1 MSTTVTP
8 GIAYAYGYSSTKAAE
23 ADTEFMASLPD
34 DSQPKTALQVEMEAM
49 WAEGA
54 AIEAK
59 IEAES
64 KPRVT
69 WAILQIGNTPVTIDT
84 EGGVSYSGSELD
96 IDIDWENLNTAEER
110 AEAIM
115 SKYGGTLTTSAV
127 ESGDK
132 SLTSELMSK
141 MFSSDAL
148 VDRMLMTSSGESL
161 QEGLLSSDEDA
172 NGAQASASTTSAAS
186 TPQVQSTAA

>member
-1 MSTTVTP
+1 MSTT
-8 GIAYAYGYSSTKAAE
+8 ISSTTTSSTNVYQSKQ
-23 ADTEFMASLPD
+23 TPQLPD
-34 DSQPKTALQVEMEAM
+34 DFSETKYKTLDEYL
-49 WAEGA
+49 AEDTSSPPATVWGVLHL
-54 AIEAK
+54 
-59 IEAES
+59 S
-64 KPRVT
+64 TGTVT
-69 WAILQIGNTPVTIDT
+69 LYN
-84 EGGVSYSGSELD
+84 EGGSIYTAYEQGTDLTEWD
-96 IDIDWENLNTAEER
+96 RGIDWETLDTPEER
-110 AEAIM
+110 AAAIM
-115 SKYGGTLTTSAV
+115 EKHGGKLTASAV

-161 QEGLLSSDEDA
+161 QEGLLSSDEEA

>member
-1 MSTTVTP
+1 MSTT
-8 GIAYAYGYSSTKAAE
+8 ISST
-23 ADTEFMASLPD
+23 TTPPST
-34 DSQPKTALQVEMEAM
+34 SVYQPKQTPQLPEDFSKTKYKTLDEYL
-49 WAEGA
+49 AED
-54 AIEAK
+54 
-59 IEAES
+59 
-64 KPRVT
+64 VT
-69 WAILQIGNTPVTIDT
+69 EDIDSVPATVWGVLHLSEGTVTLYN
-84 EGGVSYSGSELD
+84 EGGSLYTPYEMGGDVSQWGN
-96 IDIDWENLNTAEER
+96 DIDWENINTPEER
-110 AEAIM
+110 AAAIM
-115 SKYGGTLTTSAV
+115 EQYGGKLTASSV

-172 NGAQASASTTSAAS
+172 NGAQASASAISATS